1 MIIFVNDEE
10 VNIHKGAKV
19 ADAMRAYYAQRKLK
33 TPFRMSVTDAFDNSI
48 ALDGELREG
57 NKIYIKNEKS
67 KS

>member
-33 TPFRMSVTDAFDNSI
+33 TPFRMSVTDADRKSTRLNS
-48 ALDGELREG
+48 
-57 NKIYIKNEKS
+57 S
-67 KS
+67 H